1 MTLFKTVAA
10 TQWQGAARDARLAT
24 VNEATYQTAA
34 AAVRDPDNA
43 HQWRSY
49 MALVRSFFLKD
60 VRIRYAGSLMG
71 FFWTVVHPL
80 LELVTYTFVFTV
92 IIGVSFDEGYSTGT
106 NALFLF
112 CGMIP
117 WLSVSESMNRCT
129 SAFRDNAPL
138 IKKLRFPPSVLCT
151 YIVLVEGFN
160 QVVRF
165 ALLAAAALLIS
176 HGLSWHLALI
186 LPVMMLQLLYAQGLG
201 MLLATT
207 QVFFRDIKH
216 LLAPALMIWMFIT
229 PIFYPE
235 SLFPPKFSPVLM
247 LNPLSHL
254 VSIYRELIL
263 NHQLPPWGSVV
274 IFATSAALTFV
285 LGAFTFHR
293 HSHEFPD
300 LV

>member
-1 MTLFKTVAA
+1 MSTAA
-10 TQWQGAARDARLAT
+10 TT
-24 VNEATYQTAA
+24 P
-34 AAVRDPDNA
+34 VRTSGTTPEREELLRN
-43 HQWRSY
+43 Y
-49 MALVRSFFLKD
+49 LVLVRSFFLKD
-60 VRIRYAGSLMG
+60 VRVRYAGSLMG
-71 FFWTVVHPL
+71 FFWTVVQPL
-80 LELVTYTFVFTV
+80 LELMTYTFVFTV
-92 IIGVSFDEGYSTGT
+92 IIGVSFHKGYSTGT

-160 QVVRF
+160 QLVRF
-165 ALLAAAALLIS
+165 ALLCIAALLIG
-176 HGLSWHLALI
+176 HGLSLDLLLVLPI
-186 LPVMMLQLLYAQGLG
+186 LVMQLLFTQGLG

-216 LLAPALMIWMFIT
+216 LLSPALMIWMFIT

-254 VSIYRELIL
+254 VAIYRDLFL
-263 NHQLPPWGSVV
+263 NHQFPAWGSVV
-274 IFATSAALTFV
+274 IFGTSAVLTFA

>member
-1 MTLFKTVAA
+1 VNSASTTVRGPADG
-10 TQWQGAARDARLAT
+10 TPWNDQLS
-24 VNEATYQTAA
+24 
-34 AAVRDPDNA
+34 
-43 HQWRSY
+43 SY
-49 MALVRSFFLKD
+49 FALVRSFFLRD
-60 VRIRYAGSLMG
+60 VRVRYAGSLMG

-80 LELVTYTFVFTV
+80 LELMTYTFVFTV
-92 IIGVSFDEGYSTGT
+92 IIGVSFHEGYTTGT

-112 CGMIP
+112 CGMVP
-117 WLSVSESMNRCT
+117 WLSISESMNRCT

-138 IKKLRFPPSVLCT
+138 VKKLRFPPSVLCT
-151 YIVLVEGFN
+151 YIVLVEAFN
-160 QVVRF
+160 QLVRF
-165 ALLAAAALLIS
+165 GLLCLAALIIN
-176 HGLSWHLALI
+176 HGLSLHLLMVLPI
-186 LPVMMLQLLYAQGLG
+186 LLLQLLFTQGLG

-216 LLAPALMIWMFIT
+216 LLGPVLMIWMFIT

-254 VSIYRELIL
+254 VGIYRELIL
-263 NHQLPPWGSVV
+263 NHQFPAWGSVV
-274 IFATSAALTFV
+274 IFGTSAVLCFV

>member
-1 MTLFKTVAA
+1 VSTAA
-10 TQWQGAARDARLAT
+10 TT
-24 VNEATYQTAA
+24 P
-34 AAVRDPDNA
+34 VRSTGTTPEREELLRN
-43 HQWRSY
+43 Y
-49 MALVRSFFLKD
+49 LVLVRSFFLKD
-60 VRIRYAGSLMG
+60 VRVRYAGSLMG

-80 LELVTYTFVFTV
+80 LELMTYTFVFTV
-92 IIGVSFDEGYSTGT
+92 IIGVSFHKGYSTGT

-160 QVVRF
+160 QLVRF
-165 ALLAAAALLIS
+165 ALLCIAALIIGR
-176 HGLSWHLALI
+176 GLSLDLLLVLPI
-186 LPVMMLQLLYAQGLG
+186 LVMQLLFTQGLG

-216 LLAPALMIWMFIT
+216 LLGPALMIWMFIT

-254 VSIYRELIL
+254 VGIYRELIL
-263 NHQLPPWGSVV
+263 NHQFPAWGSVV
-274 IFATSAALTFV
+274 IFGTSAVLTFA

>member
-1 MTLFKTVAA
+1 VDTAGSTTVR
-10 TQWQGAARDARLAT
+10 GVPSDAL
-24 VNEATYQTAA
+24 
-34 AAVRDPDNA
+34 
-43 HQWRSY
+43 WREQLNNY
-49 MALVRSFFLKD
+49 LGLVRSFFLKD
-60 VRIRYAGSLMG
+60 VRVRYAGSLMG

-80 LELVTYTFVFTV
+80 LELMTYTFVFTV
-92 IIGVSFDEGYSTGT
+92 IIGVSFQEGYTTGT

-112 CGMIP
+112 CGMVP

-129 SAFRDNAPL
+129 NTFRDNAPL
-138 IKKLRFPPSVLCT
+138 VKKLRFPPSVLCT

-160 QVVRF
+160 QLVRF
-165 ALLAAAALLIS
+165 GLLCVAALVIS
-176 HGLSWHLALI
+176 HGLSVHLLLVFPI
-186 LPVMMLQLLYAQGLG
+186 LLLQLLFALGLG

-207 QVFFRDIKH
+207 QVFFRDIQH
-216 LLAPALMIWMFIT
+216 LLGPVLMIWMFIT

-254 VSIYRELIL
+254 VGIYRELIL
-263 NHQLPPWGSVV
+263 NHQFPAWGSVI
-274 IFATSAALTFV
+274 IFGTSAALTFV

-293 HSHEFPD
+293 HSHQFPD